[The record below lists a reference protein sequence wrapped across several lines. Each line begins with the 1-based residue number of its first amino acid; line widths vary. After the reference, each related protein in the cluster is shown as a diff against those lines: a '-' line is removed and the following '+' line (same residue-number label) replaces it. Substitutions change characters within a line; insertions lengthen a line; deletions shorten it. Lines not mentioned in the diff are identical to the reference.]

1 LSLEI
6 AFTHFVEPMQRRFA
20 VSRDMP
26 REAFLEDCAA
36 ELARFSVVQLDGAVQ
51 WFTRNHKQRTFPSI
65 GDCIDT
71 VARMPTEKHI
81 EVARKA
87 YDREA
92 NRKADEAVEFRRRIE
107 AYKLCRCAMGREA
120 DHNGWLPAL
129 IEFCEDNQRL
139 PAGHEIDDVKAKAQR
154 SADALESLLK
164 GMKEGGS
171 LYAACAQFRR
181 NMLDRAHTEVFD
193 YRPKM
198 TEAA

>member
-1 LSLEI
+1 MSYETAME
-6 AFTHFVEPMQRRFA
+6 AFAVPMRRRFTIPAGMDQKGFLDDVADALSGFTVSQLEAAATWFRDKYEPRTFPTIA
-20 VSRDMP
+20 VCKSACARMP
-26 REAFLEDCAA
+26 READIAIA
-36 ELARFSVVQLDGAVQ
+36 Q
-51 WFTRNHKQRTFPSI
+51 
-65 GDCIDT
+65 
-71 VARMPTEKHI
+71 
-81 EVARKA
+81 KA
-87 YDREA
+87 YARES

-181 NMLDRAHTEVFD
+181 NMLDRARTEVFD
-193 YRPKM
+193 YRQKM
-198 TEAA
+198 QAA